1 MTSHRTIMTNAGRAV
16 VESEAVRDYCV
27 QHFGRGLAVNVGA
40 YPQGIPGESDAPFL
54 WLIPADDE
62 NESVAVDQTFTV
74 RGVLGGLVKG
84 ENGEMVLR
92 LVESERTA
100 TANGLAVNGGNKVVE
115 DLRDMIL
122 CVIRDAKA
130 GARVLRI
137 RRQENDMAHF
147 PLEWAEFFVE
157 YVDDVTL

>member
-1 MTSHRTIMTNAGRAV
+1 MTSHREIMTNAARAV
-16 VESEAVRDYCV
+16 CSSTQVLEYCM

-40 YPQGIPGESDAPFL
+40 YPQGVPGEKDAPFL
-54 WLIPADDE
+54 WLTPADDE
-62 NESVAVDQTFTV
+62 NESVAVDQTFTM
-74 RGVLGGLVKG
+74 RGVLGGLVRGPSG
-84 ENGEMVLR
+84 EKVITV
-92 LVESERTA
+92 VETARTA
-100 TANGLAVNGGNKVVE
+100 SANGLTINGGNKIVE

-122 CVIRDAKA
+122 GVMRNAKA

-157 YVDDVTL
+157 YMEPEDL